1 MHHHAHPRLLAGI
14 TALAVL
20 ATLSSEAAADTDGD
34 AAGGIEIELQSA
46 PTELAPPPPPAEPR
60 PAPPSIAIEIGAP
73 DSERPP
79 RDDGEAGAAAA
90 LDDEDDDRVLH
101 GFRLGY
107 LFLNDHDVPID
118 PANPNSSLEREH
130 GLRSPHQFLIGY
142 EVANRVTGSGWLNIL
157 LVGNAMISGLEQS
170 KIFPSANLLLGFE
183 FDRSFQTGVGVN
195 LVPVHDKPAHMIIAA
210 GWTPRMG
217 EMYLPVHF
225 FFIPDVDD
233 NHRMGVTVGV
243 NWST

>member
-1 MHHHAHPRLLAGI
+1 MHHERRHHLRAATG
-14 TALAVL
+14 ALAII
-20 ATLSSEAAADTDGD
+20 AAMASPAAADSDTTD
-34 AAGGIEIELQSA
+34 IEIELQS
-46 PTELAPPPPPAEPR
+46 PPSELSPPPPPGPQEPKPE
-60 PAPPSIAIEIGAP
+60 PASIAIEIGAAR

-79 RDDGEAGAAAA
+79 RDDAEPAATAEH
-90 LDDEDDDRVLH
+90 DGDDDRLLH

-107 LFLNDHDVPID
+107 LFLFNHDVPVD
-118 PANPNSSLEREH
+118 PSDPNSSLEREH

-170 KIFPSANLLLGFE
+170 KLFPSANLLLGFE

-195 LVPVHDKPAHMIIAA
+195 LVPVHEKPAHMVVAA

-233 NHRMGVTVGV
+233 NHRMGITVGV